1 MRGCSCRVHLLIPL
15 LLGMIP
21 AIHTMD
27 LDSIPRRTVS
37 LDDSSDY
44 KRFSHSVSNYT
55 TLWLEESLGR
65 LYVGA
70 RGAIF
75 ALNISN
81 INDSSTR
88 VINWGVLPA
97 KRRDCLQKRG
107 FTEIDCFNYV
117 RFLQRF
123 NRTHLYTCGTYAFHP
138 HCAYIEVENFALSPT
153 FEGKE
158 RCPYDP
164 TVGYTG
170 LIVDKNIY
178 TATLYGFHG
187 KLADIKRNFQKRSL
201 KMDDSLPYS
210 LNDVTFIDS
219 VLVTESVNSS
229 VGDDDKIYFFF
240 TEKLNE
246 ENAFNRKLLVTRV
259 ARVCKSDEGGMR
271 ILQKKWTSF
280 LKTRV
285 VCSIPEF
292 GFHFNVLKSIYVLD
306 RGNWQDTIFYG
317 VFLSQWQNIEISAV
331 CQYTLAS
338 IRKAFEG
345 QYKEDQE
352 SPRWW
357 SRYMGR
363 LPDPRPGSCIT
374 DEFRRKGWN
383 ISLDLPDTVL
393 DFVKNHPLMDE
404 EVRPVG
410 GRPLFIK
417 RNVNYTKIVVD
428 SVTALGGRQYDVMFI
443 GTVNGWLHKAV
454 TIGSHTHIIEEI
466 QLYEESQPVESL
478 VLASTQGMLYV
489 GSQSRVLQL
498 AVAQCQK
505 YSTCFDCV
513 LARDPYCAWDGSVC
527 RGIQLDED
535 RTQLIQDI
543 VTGKNRCTESNRVAP
558 FQVKSRWVQRGTDV
572 FLQCTLSSNIAIARW
587 KVNEEEVLG
596 NDERHYYLE
605 DGSLVIKGMQEADE
619 GQYRCFA
626 EENGVR
632 YLVALHN
639 VSVVDS
645 YEPISPPSAPQRL
658 ISKGREFIYLVV
670 IAALV
675 ALAFVLATLSIYL
688 FCSPSKRG
696 GYNLRLP
703 SASLVELQ
711 HVSGSCSGGK
721 AEDGGDSGPSYGG
734 ERILKIIPGE
744 GVTHPRDLG
753 EPLPPPPPPPP
764 LPLPF
769 PHDSPPPPASVTPNG
784 LPHVL
789 RKMNGNSYVLLR
801 QASEVGSGLP
811 HYHSF
816 TEELSKML
824 EKRKHAQ
831 LVEKPD
837 ESSV

>member
-1 MRGCSCRVHLLIPL
+1 
-15 LLGMIP
+15 
-21 AIHTMD
+21 
-27 LDSIPRRTVS
+27 
-37 LDDSSDY
+37 
-44 KRFSHSVSNYT
+44 
-55 TLWLEESLGR
+55 
-65 LYVGA
+65 
-70 RGAIF
+70 
-75 ALNISN
+75 
-81 INDSSTR
+81 
-88 VINWGVLPA
+88 
-97 KRRDCLQKRG
+97 
-107 FTEIDCFNYV
+107 
-117 RFLQRF
+117 
-123 NRTHLYTCGTYAFHP
+123 
-138 HCAYIEVENFALSPT
+138 
-153 FEGKE
+153 
-158 RCPYDP
+158 
-164 TVGYTG
+164 
-170 LIVDKNIY
+170 
-178 TATLYGFHG
+178 
-187 KLADIKRNFQKRSL
+187 
-201 KMDDSLPYS
+201 
-210 LNDVTFIDS
+210 
-219 VLVTESVNSS
+219 
-229 VGDDDKIYFFF
+229 
-240 TEKLNE
+240 
-246 ENAFNRKLLVTRV
+246 
-259 ARVCKSDEGGMR
+259 
-271 ILQKKWTSF
+271 
-280 LKTRV
+280 
-285 VCSIPEF
+285 
-292 GFHFNVLKSIYVLD
+292 
-306 RGNWQDTIFYG
+306 
-317 VFLSQWQNIEISAV
+317 
-331 CQYTLAS
+331 
-338 IRKAFEG
+338 
-345 QYKEDQE
+345 
-352 SPRWW
+352 
-357 SRYMGR
+357 MGR

-535 RTQLIQDI
+535 
-543 VTGKNRCTESNRVAP
+543 
-558 FQVKSRWVQRGTDV
+558 
-572 FLQCTLSSNIAIARW
+572 SSNIAIARW